1 MKIPYFDAHCD
12 TIAMGL
18 GAQDSLRSNRCHI
31 DLQRGRDLGRYA
43 QIFALFGSTE
53 FAPKGQMWSLCQQH
67 HDRFV
72 RELEE
77 NSDLLAFCRSGAQ
90 VDAAVSQGKIAA
102 LLSVESAD
110 LLECRID
117 RIETVAGWGVKMM
130 NLTWNQ
136 ANSISGSNAAECD
149 RGLSM
154 HGRDFVRELEANLI
168 YADVSHLSDAGF
180 WDLVHVAKRP
190 IVASHSN
197 ARTICPHRRNLTD
210 DMFRAVRDSG
220 GIVGL
225 NYYLPFVGENSV
237 DALVAHVE
245 HFLALGGERTLCIG
259 GDLDG
264 CDALAGGMHG
274 LQDVHKLYTALQQRG
289 YSQSLLEDIY
299 WNNLRRII

>member
-18 GAQDSLRSNRCHI
+18 GMQDSLRSNRCHI
-31 DLQRGRDLGRYA
+31 DLQRGCGLERYA

-53 FAPKGQMWSLCQQH
+53 FVPEGQMWSLCQQH

-77 NSDLLAFCRSGAQ
+77 NSDLLAFCRSGAE
-90 VDAAVSQGKIAA
+90 VDETVKNGRIAA
-102 LLSVESAD
+102 LLSIESAD

-117 RIETVAGWGVKMM
+117 RIDTVAGWGAKMM

-136 ANSISGSNAAECD
+136 ANSISGSNAAESD
-149 RGLSM
+149 RGLSR
-154 HGRDFVRELEANLI
+154 HGKDFVRELEANHI

-180 WDLVHVAKRP
+180 WDLVNVAKQP

-197 ARTICPHRRNLTD
+197 ARAICPHKRNLTD

-225 NYYLPFVGENSV
+225 NYYLPFVGGNSM

-245 HFLALGGERTLCIG
+245 HFLALEGERTLCIG

-264 CDALAGGMHG
+264 GDALAGGMRG
-274 LQDVHKLYTALQQRG
+274 LQDVHKLYAALRQRG
-289 YSQSLLEDIY
+289 YSEPLLEDIY